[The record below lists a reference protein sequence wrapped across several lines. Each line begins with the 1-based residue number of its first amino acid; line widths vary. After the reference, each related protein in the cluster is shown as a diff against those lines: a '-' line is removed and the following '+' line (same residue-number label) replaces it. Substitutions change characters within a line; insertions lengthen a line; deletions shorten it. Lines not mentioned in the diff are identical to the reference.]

1 VKIFL
6 KRAVSK
12 NLKRLLANHQ
22 LNMLLTP
29 QNKIGVKEIQLCAN
43 ILQIISQ
50 ITNISL
56 ITHKGQA
63 TIIISKITINPTCI
77 DTIKT
82 DQITIVSTKTN
93 LNPGQSMETKIH
105 DTTNQQETV
114 EALRVIKIGINLD
127 TKDHLTKVVINTL
140 KAV

>member
-1 VKIFL
+1 M
-6 KRAVSK
+6 AK

-29 QNKIGVKEIQLCAN
+29 QNKIGVKEIQLSAN

-56 ITHKGQA
+56 IIHKGRA

-82 DQITIVSTKTN
+82 DQITIVITKTN
-93 LNPGQSMETKIH
+93 LNPE
-105 DTTNQQETV
+105 
-114 EALRVIKIGINLD
+114 
-127 TKDHLTKVVINTL
+127 
-140 KAV
+140 